1 VPLTIAR
8 LELFAMNRLQFPAA
22 TLPAAQMENAPLAIA
37 QLEIDSPRTFI
48 YSTLSHSG
56 DWIVGFE
63 TTDRLDLREL
73 WRNLGYWG
81 NNPIG
86 DGLLIIA
93 AVGIDAVVRVRA
105 ATSERFT
112 DLVTL
117 KQVLRGGTLFTPANF
132 KV

>member
-1 VPLTIAR
+1 MHCLHS
-8 LELFAMNRLQFPAA
+8 LAA
-22 TLPAAQMENAPLAIA
+22 TEFTAAHLPIGH
-37 QLEIDSPRTFI
+37 PRTFI
-48 YSTLSHSG
+48 YSTLSG
-56 DWIVGFE
+56 PGEWIVGFE

-73 WRNLGYWG
+73 FRNLGYRG

-105 ATSERFT
+105 ATSDRFT

-117 KQVLRGGTLFTPANF
+117 KQVLRSGTWFTPANL

>member
-1 VPLTIAR
+1 
-8 LELFAMNRLQFPAA
+8 MNRLQFPAA
-22 TLPAAQMENAPLAIA
+22 TLPAAQMENAQLAIA
-37 QLEIDSPRTFI
+37 QLEIDSPRTFT
-48 YSTLSHSG
+48 YSTLSNSG

-73 WRNLGYWG
+73 WRNLGYRG

-117 KQVLRGGTLFTPANF
+117 KQVLRGGTLFTPANL